1 MLLKYGAKNYFSFK
15 EGFEISFEP
24 GANCPA
30 AVKSYSNILCINGA
44 NGSGKTNVLKA
55 LSFLK
60 EFCCDS
66 WNTKPGTN
74 IYISSFFN
82 NNKATEFFID
92 FSISD
97 VKYRY
102 ELALTKKGI
111 LTETIYK
118 KVKRL
123 TKIIERKNNEFIHC
137 SPDYKELKEI
147 KLRNNASMISTANQ
161 YELPIMQPIYYF
173 FNSIITNVYSLVG
186 LTDYEPEENI
196 ISKYYFYNKKAFEFV
211 KGIICN
217 CDLGI
222 SDIKI
227 KTGKDEKGNDYYL
240 PIFYYNVKGKTSF
253 LILADQSSGTKALF
267 NRLANYK
274 YALETGGV
282 IVADEFD
289 IHLHPHILPVILD
302 LFIDKEKNK
311 KNAQLIFTTHNI
323 EIMDFLGKYRTVL
336 INKENN
342 ESFSYRLDEIPGDI
356 IRNDRPLAPIYNSGK
371 IGGVPKI

>member
-1 MLLKYGAKNYFSFK
+1 M
-15 EGFEISFEP
+15 
-24 GANCPA
+24 
-30 AVKSYSNILCINGA
+30 
-44 NGSGKTNVLKA
+44 
-55 LSFLK
+55 
-60 EFCCDS
+60 
-66 WNTKPGTN
+66 
-74 IYISSFFN
+74 
-82 NNKATEFFID
+82 
-92 FSISD
+92 
-97 VKYRY
+97 
-102 ELALTKKGI
+102 
-111 LTETIYK
+111 
-118 KVKRL
+118 KRL

-211 KGIICN
+211 KEIICN

-227 KTGKDEKGNDYYL
+227 KSGKDEKGNDYFL

-302 LFIDKEKNK
+302 LFIDKEKNR
-311 KNAQLIFTTHNI
+311 KNAQLIFTTHNV

-356 IRNDRPLAPIYNSGK
+356 IRNDRSLVPIYNSGK